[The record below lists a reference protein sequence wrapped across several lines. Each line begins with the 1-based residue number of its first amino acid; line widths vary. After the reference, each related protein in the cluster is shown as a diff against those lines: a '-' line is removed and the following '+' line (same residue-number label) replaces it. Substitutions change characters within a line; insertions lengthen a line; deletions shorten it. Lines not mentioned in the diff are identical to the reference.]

1 MRNTVELQRITIE
14 EAEPLWQMQKTCFAA
29 LLEAYQDY
37 ETNPAA
43 EPLSR
48 ITERLMQPFT
58 YYYWLTAD
66 GEKVGAIR
74 IVDKQDGSRRKIS
87 PLFILPAHRR
97 KGFAQAAI
105 EAAER
110 LHGAENWALST
121 ILQEAGNCRL
131 YEKAGYHRTGET
143 LPVNENMTLVFYEK
157 N

>member
-1 MRNTVELQRITIE
+1 MELLRIHPD

-29 LLEAYQDY
+29 LLETYQDY

-48 ITERLMQPFT
+48 IQERLLQPFT
-58 YYYWLTAD
+58 YYYRITAD
-66 GEKVGAIR
+66 GKTVGAIR
-74 IVDKQDGSRRKIS
+74 IVDKQDGSRRQIS
-87 PLFILPAHRR
+87 PLFILPEYRR
-97 KGFAQAAI
+97 MGYAKAAI

-121 ILQEAGNCRL
+121 ILQEPGNCRL

-143 LPVNENMTLVFYEK
+143 LQINENMTLVFYEK